1 MPETSEQEDQG
12 AAPTETGEQRHKRML
27 MAALKYARE
36 LLPGDS
42 RYGDP
47 LSTAGSEPRSLIA
60 RRLGELAAER
70 PGILK
75 EAGLSALQ
83 VMDAAATAADK
94 GNGAATRA
102 IAFTD

>member
-1 MPETSEQEDQG
+1 MPDTDQRG
-12 AAPTETGEQRHKRML
+12 QML
-27 MAALKYARE
+27 MKAVKLARE

-47 LSTAGSEPRSLIA
+47 LSTAGSQPRSLVA

-83 VMDAAATAADK
+83 VMDAAAMQSRES
-94 GNGAATRA
+94 GEATRA
-102 IAFTD
+102 IVFTDLVGFSSWAL